1 MINTLSPRV
10 KISDHVRNS
19 WATDHDI
26 VVISGGGPISNS
38 GGVLGSATVKDSNF
52 EVRFLVAE
60 NHRGHVLC
68 DMVLQKRLD
77 YGFVGYQVPWI
88 PQAKRSARRR
98 VPIKKKVEDN
108 PLQAFDLLATVAGK
122 LLLEGE
128 NSVAVKITGEDQE
141 IDVED
146 EVQEEN
152 ESDEF
157 KPPGIESLDK
167 GSSRSN
173 LFVKEP
179 GFQADTL
186 HNSCA
191 EPDVGCLAAVT
202 TDHLSKVSSFQN
214 IVQNNDENE
223 LKILPSKIKGSVHK
237 NESSLY
243 NLEGHVM
250 EQQQCIAIN
259 NGQVSFQVWPDL
271 CSAEDPM
278 ILDGKPPVLISSDS
292 CAKVSLSEDHYQ
304 RGPLSL
310 CRDNVTLVSRDD
322 DENSSGCTQRSTTM
336 AATRLPR
343 CSSELRIKNPLA
355 FEYSAAAPK
364 LKDGDLSDS
373 GGDSASAYHNRKS
386 ILKRQRSQ
394 RIYPPK
400 KRKVFNYSSGSSCD
414 GISALKRTYEL
425 PLKAADITASDH
437 GVKRHGGMFLFIY
450 VDFGSSSSVDDQK
463 ASFGAKEPHVKL
475 RIKSFRVPELLIEI
489 SETETVASLKR
500 TVMEAVSAMLEDG
513 LRAGILFQG
522 RKIRDDNRTLI
533 QTGISHDSR
542 LDALSFT
549 LEPYASQAVAPV
561 TCEGPLQ
568 PSSVPQPL
576 TKCLPTISRVQQD
589 VLLPSADIPSNNLS
603 LGTAAESDRDSAP
616 SPPEVVEKS
625 TYDSRALVPIPE
637 ANVKPLTVIPMQK
650 KSKETEIGQRRIRR
664 PFSVSEVEALVQA
677 VEKLGTGRWRDV
689 KLRAFDNVKHRTYVD
704 LKVRNR
710 ISGKH
715 WCTLRGSRPS
725 RGGESQC
732 RKSCSTGSLL
742 PMHIGP
748 NTKSSSG
755 SHSSSHL
762 QRPVASSCENFL
774 LTDNGQ
780 ILTDVRITSQGPQLK
795 PPPEACRL
803 LL

>member
-1 MINTLSPRV
+1 M
-10 KISDHVRNS
+10 VR
-19 WATDHDI
+19 ADI
-26 VVISGGGPISNS
+26 VVISGEGLISNS
-38 GGVLGSATVKDSNF
+38 GRVLGSATVKDSNF
-52 EVRFLVAE
+52 EE

-88 PQAKRSARRR
+88 PQAKRSARR

-146 EVQEEN
+146 AVQEEN

-173 LFVKEP
+173 IFVKER

-191 EPDVGCLAAVT
+191 EPDMPCLAAVT
-202 TDHLSKVSSFQN
+202 TDHLSKASSFQN

-223 LKILPSKIKGSVHK
+223 LKILLSKVEGSVHH

-243 NLEGHVM
+243 NLEGRVK
-250 EQQQCIAIN
+250 EQQQCMGIN

-278 ILDGKPPVLISSDS
+278 ILDGKPPALISSDN
-292 CAKVSLSEDHYQ
+292 CAKVSLSEDLYQ
-304 RGPLSL
+304 RGSLSL
-310 CRDNVTLVSRDD
+310 YRDNVTLVSRDD

-336 AATRLPR
+336 TATRLPR
-343 CSSELRIKNPLA
+343 CSSELRIENPLA
-355 FEYSAAAPK
+355 FEYSAAARK

-425 PLKAADITASDH
+425 PLKAVDITASDH
-437 GVKRHGGMFLFIY
+437 
-450 VDFGSSSSVDDQK
+450 DSGSSSSVDNQK
-463 ASFGAKEPHVKL
+463 ASIGAKEPHVKL

-489 SETETVASLKR
+489 SETETVASLKS

-513 LRAGILFQG
+513 LRVGILFQG
-522 RKIRDDNRTLI
+522 RKIRDDYRTLI

-549 LEPYASQAVAPV
+549 LDPYASQAVAPA
-561 TCEGPLQ
+561 TCEGHPLQ
-568 PSSVPQPL
+568 PSSVPQSL
-576 TKCLPTISRVQQD
+576 TKCLPTISAVQQD
-589 VLLPSADIPSNNLS
+589 VLLPSADIPSNKLS
-603 LGTAAESDRDSAP
+603 LGTAAESDHDSAP

-637 ANVKPLTVIPMQK
+637 ANVKSMTVTPMQK

-704 LKVRNR
+704 LKDKWKTLVHTAR
-710 ISGKH
+710 ISPQQR
-715 WCTLRGSRPS
+715 RGEPVPQELLDRVLAAHACW
-725 RGGESQC
+725 SQHQV
-732 RKSCSTGSLL
+732 K
-742 PMHIGP
+742 
-748 NTKSSSG
+748 
-755 SHSSSHL
+755 
-762 QRPVASSCENFL
+762 Q
-774 LTDNGQ
+774 Q
-780 ILTDVRITSQGPQLK
+780 QQQQQQPQLK
-795 PPPEACRL
+795 PPAEACGL

>member
-1 MINTLSPRV
+1 ML
-10 KISDHVRNS
+10 
-19 WATDHDI
+19 
-26 VVISGGGPISNS
+26 
-38 GGVLGSATVKDSNF
+38 
-52 EVRFLVAE
+52 
-60 NHRGHVLC
+60 
-68 DMVLQKRLD
+68 LQKRLD

-98 VPIKKKVEDN
+98 VLIKKKVEDN

-146 EVQEEN
+146 AVQEEN

-191 EPDVGCLAAVT
+191 EPEAPCLAAVT
-202 TDHLSKVSSFQN
+202 TDHLSKISSFQN

-223 LKILPSKIKGSVHK
+223 LKILPSEV
-237 NESSLY
+237 
-243 NLEGHVM
+243 EGRVK
-250 EQQQCIAIN
+250 EQQQCMGIN
-259 NGQVSFQVWPDL
+259 NGQVSFHVWPDL
-271 CSAEDPM
+271 CGPEDPM
-278 ILDGKPPVLISSDS
+278 ILDGKPPALISSDS
-292 CAKVSLSEDHYQ
+292 CAKVSLSEDCYQ
-304 RGPLSL
+304 HGSLSL

-336 AATRLPR
+336 TATRLPR

-355 FEYSAAAPK
+355 FEYSAAALK

-414 GISALKRTYEL
+414 GISALKRTYKL

-437 GVKRHGGMFLFIY
+437 GVKRHGDSGL
-450 VDFGSSSSVDDQK
+450 SSSVDNQK
-463 ASFGAKEPHVKL
+463 ASIGAKEPHVKL
-475 RIKSFRVPELLIEI
+475 RIKSLRVPELLVEI
-489 SETETVASLKR
+489 SETETVDSLKR
-500 TVMEAVSAMLEDG
+500 TVMEAVSTMLEDG
-513 LRAGILFQG
+513 LRVGILFQG

-561 TCEGPLQ
+561 TCEGHPLQ
-568 PSSVPQPL
+568 PSSVPQSL
-576 TKCLPTISRVQQD
+576 TKCLPTISPVQQD

-603 LGTAAESDRDSAP
+603 LGTAAESDHDSAP

-704 LKVRNR
+704 LKDKWKTLVHTAR
-710 ISGKH
+710 ISPQQR
-715 WCTLRGSRPS
+715 RGEPVPQELLDRVLAAH
-725 RGGESQC
+725 GYWSQHQV
-732 RKSCSTGSLL
+732 K
-742 PMHIGP
+742 
-748 NTKSSSG
+748 
-755 SHSSSHL
+755 
-762 QRPVASSCENFL
+762 Q
-774 LTDNGQ
+774 Q
-780 ILTDVRITSQGPQLK
+780 QQPQLK
-795 PPPEACRL
+795 PPAEACRL